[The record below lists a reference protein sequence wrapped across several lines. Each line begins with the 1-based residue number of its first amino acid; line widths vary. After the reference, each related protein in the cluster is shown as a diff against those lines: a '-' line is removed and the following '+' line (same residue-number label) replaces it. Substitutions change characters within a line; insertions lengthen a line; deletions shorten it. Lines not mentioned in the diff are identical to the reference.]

1 MEVPIIIT
9 REAFKGANFWVSL
22 QTYRTG
28 ISEVGPKPKIIFK
41 TSSGDCNGHHWVRC
55 SIDKELSVGFIAVLK
70 LGGGQEKKT
79 RGSREENKKTGR
91 NSGQRAV
98 M

>member
-1 MEVPIIIT
+1 MELPIIIT
-9 REAFKGANFWVSL
+9 REALKGANFWVSL

-28 ISEVGPKPKIIFK
+28 ISEVGPKPKKIFK
-41 TSSGDCNGHHWVRC
+41 TSSGDCNEHHWIRC
-55 SIDKELSVGFIAVLK
+55 SIDKGLSVGFIAVLK
-70 LGGGQEKKT
+70 LGGSRDEDKKI
-79 RGSREENKKTGR
+79 GR